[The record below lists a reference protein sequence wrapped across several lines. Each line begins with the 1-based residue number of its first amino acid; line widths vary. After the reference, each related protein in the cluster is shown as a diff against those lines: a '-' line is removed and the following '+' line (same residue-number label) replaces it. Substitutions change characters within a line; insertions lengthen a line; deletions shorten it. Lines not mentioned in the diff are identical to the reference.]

1 MSDEPKSF
9 EPLDL
14 NRAPFDAL
22 VRLPGIGPELAQRII
37 EARPFSA
44 PDDLV
49 RVSGIGPVLLE
60 RLRPYLTVSTAAP
73 VVSDLQEVSATTDE
87 PEEPGVENPVE
98 VLTPA
103 TAPPG
108 IAGGGEEASGEPSP
122 EPEILPSSS
131 QVSPLPAA
139 QEAVSP
145 VDATEAGSSTPPE
158 TPETSAAPEA
168 VTSTPAP
175 LSAEKL
181 LTRREVITWV
191 VVSNL
196 VTLFLAVVLAL
207 LFLGLINGTLR
218 YTSLAQFRQFRA
230 EVTLLSERVDRLER
244 NLETMTARVQALEG
258 LSARVAGLESQTSE
272 LSNALEQAREDIQ
285 AVQTLVKGFDQR
297 LSTVEA
303 ASARFERFLSGLRQL
318 LLETSTGTEEAP

>member
-9 EPLDL
+9 EPVDL
-14 NRAPFDAL
+14 NHAPLDAL
-22 VRLPGIGPELAQRII
+22 VRLPGIGPALAQRII
-37 EARPFSA
+37 EARPFNT

-49 RVSGIGPVLLE
+49 RVSGIGSVLLE
-60 RLRPYLTVSTAAP
+60 RLRPYLTVSVIEPVTPDITEASGAA
-73 VVSDLQEVSATTDE
+73 VA
-87 PEEPGVENPVE
+87 PEEPGAESPVE

-103 TAPPG
+103 VESLDVTR
-108 IAGGGEEASGEPSP
+108 GEEAILSESQSQAEITSMP
-122 EPEILPSSS
+122 EEA
-131 QVSPLPAA
+131 PAA
-139 QEAVSP
+139 EFQDV
-145 VDATEAGSSTPPE
+145 TPPMGGTDTTPMPEGE
-158 TPETSAAPEA
+158 TGET
-168 VTSTPAP
+168 TPAAEVAVP
-175 LSAEKL
+175 TLPVSSAEKL

-258 LSARVAGLESQTSE
+258 LSARVTGLESQISE
-272 LSNALEQAREDIQ
+272 LSNGLEQAREDIQ

>member
-14 NRAPFDAL
+14 NRASFDAL

-73 VVSDLQEVSATTDE
+73 VVSDIQEVSATTDE
-87 PEEPGVENPVE
+87 PEESGVENPVE

-103 TAPPG
+103 TASPG
-108 IAGGGEEASGEPSP
+108 VAGGGEEASGEPSS

-145 VDATEAGSSTPPE
+145 ADATEAGSSTSPE
-158 TPETSAAPEA
+158 TGAAPEA